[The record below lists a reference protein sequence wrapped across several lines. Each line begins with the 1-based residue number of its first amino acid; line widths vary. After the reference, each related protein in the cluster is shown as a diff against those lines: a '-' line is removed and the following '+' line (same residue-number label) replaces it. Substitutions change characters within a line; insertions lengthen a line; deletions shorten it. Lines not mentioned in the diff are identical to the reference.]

1 MLEFLFNKVAGQL
14 YLKKTQVQV
23 LSCEICEILKSI
35 YFEEHRRTTA
45 SDLSRKDLMQE
56 YNLSVSEMMF
66 LMPECKTSKKN
77 I

>member
-14 YLKKTQVQV
+14 YLKETQAQV
-23 LSCEICEILKSI
+23 LSCEIYEIFKSI

-45 SDLSRKDLMQE
+45 SASASASFKERL
-56 YNLSVSEMMF
+56 NAG
-66 LMPECKTSKKN
+66 